1 MKGFV
6 ASISVWGEFAH
17 TPMQETTVEAYLRR
31 KGALAVLIEIG
42 DSSATFQAIDG
53 AVLVSSSTVSN
64 RLQDG
69 VEKDLVEITHRP
81 TDHGTQKRY
90 TLTRVGSRVLNRV
103 REIDLEETVRQLQR
117 LQRER
122 ETELERLIG
131 QLNRDKLVLGY
142 EHERN
147 PPPISEET
155 LPPADALQD
164 IEPLSESEKDAA
176 RQERLEDDLIDVAD
190 ESDTESDDQT

>member
-1 MKGFV
+1 
-6 ASISVWGEFAH
+6 
-17 TPMQETTVEAYLRR
+17 MQEGSVEGYLRR

-42 DSSATFQAIDG
+42 VGSATFQDIDE

-64 RLQDG
+64 RLHEG
-69 VEKDLVEITHRP
+69 VEKELIEITHRP

-90 TLTRVGSRVLNRV
+90 TLTRVGTRVLNRV
-103 REIDLEETVRQLQR
+103 REIDLDKTVQKLQR

-131 QLNRDKLVLGY
+131 RLNRDKLIIGY

-147 PPPISEET
+147 PPNVPEDTIPPEEALGGLEPPTESEE
-155 LPPADALQD
+155 
-164 IEPLSESEKDAA
+164 DAA
-176 RQERLEDDLIDVAD
+176 YRKRLEEDLVELDEEAD
-190 ESDTESDDQT
+190 NESDDQP

>member
-1 MKGFV
+1 
-6 ASISVWGEFAH
+6 
-17 TPMQETTVEAYLRR
+17 MQEGSVEAYLRR

-42 DSSATFQAIDG
+42 VGSATFQDIDG

-64 RLQDG
+64 RLQEG
-69 VEKDLVEITHRP
+69 VEKELIEITHQP

-90 TLTRVGSRVLNRV
+90 TLTNVGTRVLNRL
-103 REIDLEETVRQLQR
+103 REIDLDKTVQKLQR

-131 QLNRDKLVLGY
+131 RLNRDKMVIGY

-147 PPPISEET
+147 PSQISEDTIPDNAVGGLE
-155 LPPADALQD
+155 PP
-164 IEPLSESEKDAA
+164 SEQEEKAA
-176 RQERLEDDLIDVAD
+176 HRKRLEEDLIGLDK
-190 ESDTESDDQT
+190 EPDDDSGDQP